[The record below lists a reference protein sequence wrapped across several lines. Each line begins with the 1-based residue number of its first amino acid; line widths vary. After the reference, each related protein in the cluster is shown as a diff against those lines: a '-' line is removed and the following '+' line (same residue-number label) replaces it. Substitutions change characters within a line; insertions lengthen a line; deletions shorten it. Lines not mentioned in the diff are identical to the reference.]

1 MASRKDY
8 VKTAEVLKQIY
19 SENMDEWGKI
29 GRVEVDFHDLVIR
42 FADMYQEDNPKFD
55 TAKFLYASVG
65 LR

>member
-1 MASRKDY
+1 MASREDY
-8 VKTAEVLKQIY
+8 VKTAQVLKQIY

-42 FADMYQEDNPKFD
+42 FADMYAEDNPRFD
-55 TAKFLYASVG
+55 KTKFLYASVA